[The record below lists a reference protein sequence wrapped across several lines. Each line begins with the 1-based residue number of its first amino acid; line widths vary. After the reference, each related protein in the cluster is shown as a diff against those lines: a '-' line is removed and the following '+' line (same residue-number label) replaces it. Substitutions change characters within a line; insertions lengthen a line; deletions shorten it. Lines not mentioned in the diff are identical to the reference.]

1 MSVQEIESAVQ
12 SLAPQDLAE
21 FRRWFAEYDWRLWDK
36 ELERD
41 INAGKLDALAEEAL
55 DDLANGRCRDL

>member
-12 SLAPQDLAE
+12 ALAPRDLAE